1 MVAEVCPHCTGID
14 TEKRLCPEES
24 PHHAGLY
31 CNCCDRWIKWLPKP
45 KTRKGYA
52 VVHIVSGIMET
63 CDVFFNVDQASDRQ
77 AEMFKELDLP
87 DWGNGEPFTLDEY
100 NDSGS
105 TLLTIEDCKVIPD
118 EREV

>member
-1 MVAEVCPHCTGID
+1 MGDVCRWCDCTETVTRKCIS
-14 TEKRLCPEES
+14 TS
-24 PHHAGLY
+24 PHYSGMFCKECH
-31 CNCCDRWIKWLPKP
+31 RWIKWLPKP
-45 KTRKGYA
+45 KARNGYA
-52 VVHIVSGIMET
+52 VVHIVSGIMKT